1 MKIVNDSELNI
12 DLINKYKY
20 SINTF
25 ITIAQFNKVNIIICS
40 IYHIHVLHLYS
51 RKYLFLS
58 LNYLRTYNSINLE
71 D

>member
-40 IYHIHVLHLYS
+40 IYHIHINIYT